1 MSQIDFTKLG
11 LPVSKNI
18 SIYTPSQQQ
27 LIYNYLE
34 QLDDTHKQ
42 TYLIAIEHLG
52 TSFNV
57 IKSNGY
63 KEWINKMDK

>member
-18 SIYTPSQQQ
+18 GIYTQPQQQ

-34 QLDDTHKQ
+34 QLDELHKQ

-63 KEWINKMDK
+63 KEWAQKLNT